1 MNTPTRMDDAEI
13 EVAMGPLDGWRLDG
27 NEIQKEFLFADFNE
41 AFRFLTGV
49 AILAEKAN
57 HHPEIWNVY
66 NRVRLC
72 LSTHEA
78 GGLTALDFALA
89 AAVEKLV

>member
-1 MNTPTRMDDAEI
+1 MTDAEI
-13 EVAMGPLDGWRLDG
+13 EVALGPLDGWRLDG
-27 NEIQKEFLFADFNE
+27 NKIQKEFLFADFNE

-89 AAVEKLV
+89 AAVEKLA